1 MTRGTIKPYPFQRD
15 DLDTLREAGY
25 VALLNMAPGAGKTVT
40 AVYAAVESGAGSKL
54 IIAPLSTHDTAWGA
68 AVKDITGE
76 DVRLIGTAT
85 KAQREALMD
94 LEFNEP
100 GWYLATPQWFTRADI
115 SSWFVDMAIVDEA
128 LALTTPVLTPKGWST
143 IGNLKVGDHV
153 YGADGEPTKVTRL
166 FPVQYGKKTYEL
178 TFSTGE
184 TIVADA
190 GHKWVARPQSGT
202 TYLKPREVTTQEMVD
217 RGCRWAID
225 PRPVINTP
233 EATQLIDPYLMG
245 QWLGNGSR
253 KQRYVTVRSELT
265 DAFIM
270 EINRRGVEAYV
281 TERSHTGRGNIER
294 VSVKELYDVMPHAYP
309 EAWASKTVPSE
320 YVHGSTQQ
328 RLDFLRGLMDSDGHV
343 SPNGLCTFTNT
354 NLSMVEAVREI
365 ARSLGF
371 KTQGVGTVQDN
382 RMTKKTCYRTNFQG
396 TAGLSPFLL
405 RGDAYRDLRTS
416 RAHQI
421 VSIKEVDSVPV
432 RCIEVEAR
440 DHLFLAGTEL
450 VPTHNC
456 HMLGAPGKAGQ
467 RKLSGYNKK
476 DSPLSTRATYRLAL
490 SGTPARNNFERMW
503 SIMRFLWPVQTTE
516 NYYAWLAAN
525 MKHHLVNTGRKL
537 VKKWTTERKPGTLI
551 ANAPC
556 VLQHFRRARCCKHH
570 PDGFLSQ
577 SEPQVLRRVVQLSAA
592 QKKAVHELE
601 TQYLTM
607 LDDDPLVVDIPLTL
621 QQRIRQL
628 CLGVPEFNV
637 DDELTFSPEGESPF
651 AEELLSILENLDEG
665 EPVMVFM
672 ESQRFASALTKRL
685 VAAGYSA
692 FEFSGATVKDRAKK
706 LAEFGSTYQVCVGV
720 LSAIG
725 TGTDGAQKVA
735 NTEVWMER
743 SLDITV
749 NVQAEAR
756 LDRMGARA
764 QVQRY
769 VISDDHG
776 YADGRFSKE
785 VERRRELALS
795 LQNVVD

>member
-25 VALLNMAPGAGKTVT
+25 VALLNMEPGAGKTVT

-76 DVRLIGTAT
+76 NVRLIGTAT

-115 SSWFVDMAIVDEA
+115 SSWFVDMAIVDE
-128 LALTTPVLTPKGWST
+128 V
-143 IGNLKVGDHV
+143 
-153 YGADGEPTKVTRL
+153 
-166 FPVQYGKKTYEL
+166 
-178 TFSTGE
+178 
-184 TIVADA
+184 
-190 GHKWVARPQSGT
+190 
-202 TYLKPREVTTQEMVD
+202 
-217 RGCRWAID
+217 
-225 PRPVINTP
+225 
-233 EATQLIDPYLMG
+233 
-245 QWLGNGSR
+245 
-253 KQRYVTVRSELT
+253 
-265 DAFIM
+265 
-270 EINRRGVEAYV
+270 
-281 TERSHTGRGNIER
+281 
-294 VSVKELYDVMPHAYP
+294 
-309 EAWASKTVPSE
+309 
-320 YVHGSTQQ
+320 
-328 RLDFLRGLMDSDGHV
+328 
-343 SPNGLCTFTNT
+343 
-354 NLSMVEAVREI
+354 
-365 ARSLGF
+365 
-371 KTQGVGTVQDN
+371 
-382 RMTKKTCYRTNFQG
+382 
-396 TAGLSPFLL
+396 
-405 RGDAYRDLRTS
+405 
-416 RAHQI
+416 
-421 VSIKEVDSVPV
+421 
-432 RCIEVEAR
+432 
-440 DHLFLAGTEL
+440 
-450 VPTHNC
+450 

-537 VKKWTTERKPGTLI
+537 VKKWTTERKPGALI

-628 CLGVPEFNV
+628 CLGVPEFNA

-685 VAAGYSA
+685 VAVGYSA